1 MPEANISNLY
11 PTNYPLT
18 LVRFALRRPFC
29 PVHLYLQKEFPFLI
43 GPYFH
48 SLPSTADV
56 KPLLSSKIS
65 KTKVFNTRFKKSKT
79 KFSDFFDE
87 RKNCNQRKIS
97 FGAKE
102 IRKGKTPKKEYVPSI
117 QLFYGVISKP
127 LNCSLLGGSAG
138 TINYQL

>member
-1 MPEANISNLY
+1 MPEAKISNLY

-18 LVRFALRRPFC
+18 LVRFVLRRQFC

-48 SLPSTADV
+48 SLPSTANIEPV
-56 KPLLSSKIS
+56 LSVKIS

-79 KFSDFFDE
+79 KFADFFEVRKKCE
-87 RKNCNQRKIS
+87 RRKIS

-102 IRKGKTPKKEYVPSI
+102 IRKTKTPKTEFVPSI
-117 QLFYGVISKP
+117 QLFYGLISKP
-127 LNCSLLGGSAG
+127 LKSSLLSGSAG